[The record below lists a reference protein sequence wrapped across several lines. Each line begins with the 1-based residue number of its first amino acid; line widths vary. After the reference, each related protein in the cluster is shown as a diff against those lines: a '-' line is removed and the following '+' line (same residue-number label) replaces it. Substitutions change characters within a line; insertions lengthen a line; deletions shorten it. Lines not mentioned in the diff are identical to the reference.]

1 MANIVPIMPA
11 IELVPNR
18 PVTHATR
25 SNVKKIPK
33 ACSTGSPVRLKL
45 SGPRV
50 KFMTIQRALKTAVK
64 ATSTVEK

>member
-1 MANIVPIMPA
+1 MMPA
-11 IELVPNR
+11 MELVPNR

-45 SGPRV
+45 SGPKV
-50 KFMTIQRALKTAVK
+50 KFTTTQSAQNIPVS
-64 ATSTVEK
+64 ATSTLVK